1 MFLTPK
7 WMLSHLFV
15 LTMLVIMTAA
25 GFWQLD
31 RLDERRASND
41 EIRAASEAEPALIE
55 DILARIDAGED
66 VLDQTCGDRR
76 GSLWRRP
83 GLLVANRTFDTQPG
97 FWFVSPVELGDGR
110 IVAVSRGWIPRDVAS
125 GEGPQAVTMP
135 VGPVTITG
143 RAFATVGGGRIGTRS
158 PAALRSTAWIS
169 TLSPKPSASTWSNAG
184 CRRWTPPGN
193 EAMLPIPVPPPNLND
208 GPHLSYA
215 FQWFFF
221 TTGTIIAYAL
231 ILRHR
236 RRDAQIEALRH
247 HRPRRFDPARC
258 SRPRSRRRR

>member
-1 MFLTPK
+1 MGMFLTPK
-7 WMLSHLFV
+7 WWLSHLFV
-15 LTMLVIMTAA
+15 LTMIVGMTAA
-25 GFWQLD
+25 GFWQLN

-41 EIRAASEAEPALIE
+41 EIRAASEAEPAPIE
-55 DILARIDAGED
+55 DILARIDSGED
-66 VLDQTCGDRR
+66 VLDHTAVIVEGRYGD
-76 GSLWRRP
+76 GP

-125 GEGPQAVTMP
+125 GEGPQSVTTP

-143 RAFATVGGGRIGTRS
+143 RAFATVGGGAVGDAVAGS
-158 PAALRSTAWIS
+158 PQVNRMDLDAVAEALDVDVVERWVQAADPAWQR
-169 TLSPKPSASTWSNAG
+169 G
-184 CRRWTPPGN
+184 DV
-193 EAMLPIPVPPPNLND
+193 PIPVPPPNLND

-236 RRDAQIEALRH
+236 RRDAQIEALSAT
-247 HRPRRFDPARC
+247 DTVA
-258 SRPRSRRRR
+258 